1 MSEVIALMGKVYTV
15 PGNWAMV
22 SQTEAILLGKRA
34 FYFLK
39 QVF

>member
-22 SQTEAILLGKRA
+22 SQTSIKIAPLSATAGINTK
-34 FYFLK
+34 
-39 QVF
+39 